1 MAFNIPLSFPVLNGN
16 ENLYSQQAISS
27 GHIATFGQFINRF
40 ESKLSKRLKTHE
52 AVVLNSGTSALHL
65 GMVLLG
71 IGPGDEVIC
80 QSFTFCA
87 SANPVVYLGATPIF
101 VDSEKDTWN
110 ICPEILE
117 DTILS
122 RISKG
127 KKPKAIVI
135 VHLFGMPAKMKEI
148 LEISEKYNI
157 PVLEDAAEAIGSKY
171 EGKACGTFG
180 QIGVFSFNGNKII
193 SSGGGGCLISNDTNL
208 IQRARLLSTQARED
222 LPFYHHLEI
231 GYNYKMNNLSAAVGL
246 AQLEQLDAYIKSRRL
261 VNQRYRNLL
270 KGFPGIEFQTESND
284 SQSNYWLTA
293 ILIDKEVTGFSNEDL
308 KRSLMK
314 NGVESRFLWK
324 PLHTQPVFNTTPYYG
339 GSLSE
344 KLFENGLCLP
354 SSVDLTFKNQE
365 MIVEVIH
372 SELSKTF
379 K

>member
-1 MAFNIPLSFPVLNGN
+1 MALHIPLSFPVLNGN
-16 ENLYSQQAISS
+16 ENLYTQQALSS

-52 AVVLNSGTSALHL
+52 SVVLNSGTSALHL

-87 SANPVVYLGATPIF
+87 SANPVVYLGASPIF

-135 VHLFGMPAKMKEI
+135 VHLFGMPAKISQI
-148 LEISEKYNI
+148 LEIAEKYDI
-157 PVLEDAAEAIGSKY
+157 PVLEDAAEAIGSKFQ
-171 EGKACGTFG
+171 GKACGTFG
-180 QIGVFSFNGNKII
+180 QVGVYSFNGNKIM
-193 SSGGGGCLISNDTNL
+193 SAGGGGALISKDTNL

-246 AQLEQLDAYIKSRRL
+246 AQLEQLDSFIKSRRL
-261 VNQRYRNLL
+261 INQRYRKLL
-270 KGFPGIEFQTESND
+270 KNFPGIEFQTESDD
-284 SQSNYWLTA
+284 SYSNYWLTA
-293 ILIDKEVTGFSNEDL
+293 ILVDKEKTGFSNEQL
-308 KRSLMK
+308 KDSLMK
-314 NGVESRFLWK
+314 KGIESRFLWK
-324 PLHTQPVFNTTPYYG
+324 PLHTQPVFNRTPYYG
-339 GSLSE
+339 GSMSE
-344 KLFENGLCLP
+344 RFFENGLCLP
-354 SSVDLTFKNQE
+354 SSVDLTLQHQE
-365 MIVEVIH
+365 LIVEVIH
-372 SELSKTF
+372 TELSKTF

>member
-1 MAFNIPLSFPVLNGN
+1 MAFHIPLSFPVLKGN
-16 ENLYSQQAISS
+16 ENLYTQQAISS

-52 AVVLNSGTSALHL
+52 SVVLNSGTSALHL

-101 VDSEKDTWN
+101 VDSEKETWN
-110 ICPEILE
+110 ICPDILE

-135 VHLFGMPAKMKEI
+135 VHLFGMPAKMNEI

-157 PVLEDAAEAIGSKY
+157 PVLEDAAEAIGSKFQ
-171 EGKACGTFG
+171 GKSCGAFG
-180 QIGVFSFNGNKII
+180 QLGVFSFNGNKIM
-193 SSGGGGCLISNDTNL
+193 SAGGGGALISNDTNL
-208 IQRARLLSTQARED
+208 IQRAKLLSTQARED

-231 GYNYKMNNLSAAVGL
+231 GYNYKMNNISAAVGL
-246 AQLEQLDAYIKSRRL
+246 AQLEQLDSFIKSRRQ

-270 KGFPGIEFQTESND
+270 KNFPGIEFQTESDD
-284 SQSNYWLTA
+284 SYSNYWLTA
-293 ILIDKEVTGFSNEDL
+293 ILVDKEKTGFSNEQL
-308 KRSLMK
+308 KNSLMK
-314 NGVESRFLWK
+314 KGIESRYLWK
-324 PLHTQPVFNTTPYYG
+324 PLHTQPVFNMTPYYG
-339 GSLSE
+339 GSIAE
-344 KLFENGLCLP
+344 KFFGNGLCLP
-354 SSVDLTFKNQE
+354 SSVDLTIQNQE
-365 MIVEVIH
+365 MIVDIIH
-372 SELSKTF
+372 TELSKTF

>member
-1 MAFNIPLSFPVLNGN
+1 MASNIHLSFPVFNGN
-16 ENLYSQQAISS
+16 ENLYTQKAITS
-27 GHIATFGQFINRF
+27 GNIATSGQFIDKF

-52 AVVLNSGTSALHL
+52 SVVLNSGTSALHL

-71 IGPGDEVIC
+71 IGLGDEVIC
-80 QSFTFCA
+80 QTFTFCA
-87 SANPVVYLGATPIF
+87 SANPIVYLGANPIF

-148 LEISEKYNI
+148 LEISNRYNI

-171 EGKACGTFG
+171 HGAACGTFG

-193 SSGGGGCLISNDTNL
+193 TSGGGGALISNDTAL
-208 IQRARLLSTQARED
+208 IQRAKLLSTQARED

-246 AQLEQLDAYIKSRRL
+246 AQLEQLDSFVNRRRAI
-261 VNQRYRNLL
+261 NQRYRKLL
-270 KGFPGIEFQTESND
+270 KDFPGIQFQTESED
-284 SQSNYWLTA
+284 SFSNYWLTT
-293 ILIDKEVTGFSNEDL
+293 ILIDKAKTGFSSDQL
-308 KRSLMK
+308 KTALMK
-314 NGVESRFLWK
+314 KGIESRFLWK
-324 PLHTQPVFNTTPYYG
+324 PLHTQPVFNMTPYYG
-339 GSLSE
+339 GNLAE
-344 KLFENGLCLP
+344 NYFDNGLCLP
-354 SSVDLTFKNQE
+354 SSVNLTLQNQD
-365 MIVEVIH
+365 MIVEVFH
-372 SELSKTF
+372 EELSKTF

>member
-1 MAFNIPLSFPVLNGN
+1 MAFHIPLSFPVFKGN
-16 ENLYSQQAISS
+16 ENLYTQQAISS
-27 GHIATFGQFINRF
+27 GHIATSGQFINRF

-52 AVVLNSGTSALHL
+52 SVALNSGTSALHL

-127 KKPKAIVI
+127 KKPKAIII
-135 VHLFGMPAKMKEI
+135 VHLFGMPAKLQEI
-148 LEISEKYNI
+148 LEISNKYDI

-171 EGKACGTFG
+171 QGIACGTFG
-180 QIGVFSFNGNKII
+180 QMGVFSFNGNKIV
-193 SSGGGGCLISNDTNL
+193 SAGGGGALISNDTNL

-246 AQLEQLDAYIKSRRL
+246 AQLEQLDSYITSRRL
-261 VNQRYRNLL
+261 VNQRYRGLM
-270 KGFPGIEFQTESND
+270 KDFPGIEFQTESPD
-284 SQSNYWLTA
+284 SMSNFWLTA
-293 ILIDKEVTGFSNEDL
+293 IIVDKKTTGFSNEQL
-308 KRSLMK
+308 KTALMK
-314 NGVESRFLWK
+314 KGVESRYLWK
-324 PLHTQPVFNTTPYYG
+324 PLHTQPVFNRTPYYG
-339 GSLSE
+339 GSLAE
-344 KLFENGLCLP
+344 KLFEKGLCLP
-354 SSVDLTFKNQE
+354 SSVDLTLEDQE
-365 MIVEVIH
+365 IIVDVIY

>member
-1 MAFNIPLSFPVLNGN
+1 MAFNIPLSFPVLEGN
-16 ENLYSQQAISS
+16 ENLYIQQAISS

-40 ESKLSKRLKTHE
+40 ESKLSIRLKTHE
-52 AVVLNSGTSALHL
+52 SVVLNSGTSALHL

-135 VHLFGMPAKMKEI
+135 VHLFGMPAKINEI

-157 PVLEDAAEAIGSKY
+157 PILEDAAEAIGSKY
-171 EGKACGTFG
+171 HGKSCGTFG
-180 QIGVFSFNGNKII
+180 QIGVFSFNGNKIM
-193 SSGGGGCLISNDTNL
+193 SAGGGGALIAKDTNL

-246 AQLEQLDAYIKSRRL
+246 AQLEKLDAYIKSRRL
-261 VNQRYRNLL
+261 INQRYRDLL
-270 KGFPGIEFQTESND
+270 KDFPEIEIQTESPG
-284 SQSNYWLTA
+284 SKSNYWLTA
-293 ILIDKEVTGFSNEDL
+293 ILIDKEKTGFSNDQL
-308 KRSLMK
+308 KNALMK
-314 NGVESRFLWK
+314 KGVESRFLWK
-324 PLHTQPVFNTTPYYG
+324 PLHTQPVFKMTPYYG
-339 GSLSE
+339 GSMAE
-344 KLFENGLCLP
+344 KLFKNGLCLP
-354 SSVDLTFKNQE
+354 SSVNLTFQDQE

-372 SELSKTF
+372 TELSKTF

>member
-1 MAFNIPLSFPVLNGN
+1 MAFHIPLSFPVLKGN
-16 ENLYSQQAISS
+16 ENLYTQQAISS

-52 AVVLNSGTSALHL
+52 SVVLNSGTSALHL

-110 ICPEILE
+110 ICPDILE

-135 VHLFGMPAKMKEI
+135 VHLFGMPAKMNEI

-157 PVLEDAAEAIGSKY
+157 PVLEDAAEAIGSKFQ
-171 EGKACGTFG
+171 GKSCGAFG
-180 QIGVFSFNGNKII
+180 QLGVFSFNGNKIM
-193 SSGGGGCLISNDTNL
+193 SAGGGGALISNNSSL
-208 IQRARLLSTQARED
+208 IQRAKLLSTQARED

-231 GYNYKMNNLSAAVGL
+231 GYNYKMNNISAALGL
-246 AQLEQLDAYIKSRRL
+246 AQLEQLDSFIKSRRQI
-261 VNQRYRNLL
+261 NQRYRNLL
-270 KGFPGIEFQTESND
+270 KNFPGIEFQTESDD
-284 SQSNYWLTA
+284 SYSNYWLTA
-293 ILIDKEVTGFSNEDL
+293 ILVDKEKTGFSNEQL
-308 KRSLMK
+308 KNSLMK
-314 NGVESRFLWK
+314 KGIESRYLWK
-324 PLHTQPVFNTTPYYG
+324 PLHTQPVFNMTPYYG
-339 GSLSE
+339 GSIAE
-344 KLFENGLCLP
+344 KFFGNGLCLP
-354 SSVDLTFKNQE
+354 SSVNLTIQNQE
-365 MIVEVIH
+365 MIVDIIH
-372 SELSKTF
+372 TELSKTF

>member
-1 MAFNIPLSFPVLNGN
+1 MAIQIPLSFPVFSGN
-16 ENLYSQQAISS
+16 ENLYTQQALNS

-40 ESKLSKRLKTHE
+40 ESKLSKRLRTHDTV
-52 AVVLNSGTSALHL
+52 ALNSGTSALHL

-87 SANPVVYLGATPIF
+87 SANPIVYLGATPIF
-101 VDSEKDTWN
+101 VDSEKETWN

-117 DTILS
+117 DTILN

-127 KKPKAIVI
+127 RKPKAIVI

-148 LEISEKYNI
+148 LEISSKYNI

-171 EGKACGTFG
+171 QDNACGTFG

-193 SSGGGGCLISNDTNL
+193 TSGGGGALISSDTSI

-231 GYNYKMNNLSAAVGL
+231 GYNYKMNNISAAVGL
-246 AQLEQLDAYIKSRRL
+246 AQLEQLESCIKKRRAI
-261 VNQRYRNLL
+261 NQRYRLLL
-270 KGFPGIEFQTESND
+270 KDFPGIEFQTES
-284 SQSNYWLTA
+284 SVSSSNYWLTS
-293 ILIDKEVTGFSNEDL
+293 IVIDKDKTGFSNDKL
-308 KRSLMK
+308 KNALMK
-314 NGVESRFLWK
+314 KGIESRFLWK
-324 PLHTQPVFNTTPYYG
+324 PLHTQPVFNMTPYYG

-344 KLFENGLCLP
+344 NLFENGLCLP
-354 SSVDLTFKNQE
+354 SSADLTAHDQE
-365 MIVEVIH
+365 MIVEVFH
-372 SELSKTF
+372 EELSKTF